1 MEYGGFKMEVWRS
14 MVKRIIILLFVFS
27 SAYGQANRFAGFG
40 SRTCNCDANARRY
53 LDSTGVTDTAKVAG
67 ICNFFKQ
74 LKDSSLWGKAKAI
87 YVAIDTTAER
97 CKWNLMSPTDADT
110 SFRLTFMGGWIFNS
124 GGMWANG
131 INAVAN
137 AHLIPLSVFSI
148 RDYAV
153 CAYINGGTL
162 LGGAAPLTVFTQS
175 TDGNFNVSD
184 NGIVIRPTIKAFV
197 PNGDAQ
203 PFVVS
208 SNSSITGVFLG
219 SVLTTGVSNLYKDG
233 VIIGSTTT
241 SGGALSDRPFYLA
254 GLSLN
259 PVYFQNV
266 KLGVVAITVGLTKA
280 ESQTLT
286 NLITILKNRIG
297 L

>member
-1 MEYGGFKMEVWRS
+1 MEVWWS
-14 MVKRIIILLFVFS
+14 MVRLLFILLFSVS
-27 SAYGQANRFAGFG
+27 VCYGQANRFAGFG
-40 SRTCNCDANARRY
+40 CRTCNCDANARRY

-110 SFRLTFMGGWIFNS
+110 SFRLTFAGGWTFNS

-137 AHLIPLSVFSI
+137 THLIPLSVFSI

-162 LGGAAPLTVFTQS
+162 LGGAATLTVFTNS
-175 TDGNFNVSD
+175 TDGDFNVSD
-184 NGIVIRPTIKAFV
+184 NGIAIRPTIKAFV

-203 PFVVS
+203 PYVVS

-241 SGGALSDRPFYLA
+241 SGGALSARPFYLA
-254 GLSLN
+254 GLAPS
-259 PVYFQNV
+259 PIYYQNV

>member
-1 MEYGGFKMEVWRS
+1 MEVWWS
-14 MVKRIIILLFVFS
+14 MVRLLFILLFSVS
-27 SAYGQANRFAGFG
+27 VCYGQANRFAGFG

-110 SFRLTFMGGWIFNS
+110 SFRLTFMGGWTFNS

-137 AHLIPLSVFSI
+137 SHLIPLSVFSI

-162 LGGAAPLTVFTQS
+162 LGGAFPATVLTQS
-175 TDGNFNVSD
+175 ADGNFYVSD
-184 NGIVIRPTIKAFV
+184 NGIAIRPTTKYFI

-203 PFVVS
+203 PYAFS

-241 SGGALSDRPFYLA
+241 SGGALSNRPFYLA
-254 GLSLN
+254 GLAFN
-259 PVYFQNV
+259 TVNCQNV

>member
-1 MEYGGFKMEVWRS
+1 
-14 MVKRIIILLFVFS
+14 MVKKLLILSLVIISVT
-27 SAYGQANRFAGFG
+27 AYGQGNRFAGFG
-40 SRTCNCDANARRY
+40 CRTCNCDANARRY

-110 SFRLTFMGGWIFNS
+110 SFRLTFMGGWTFNS
-124 GGMWANG
+124 GGMWGNG
-131 INAVAN
+131 INADAN
-137 AHLIPLSVFSI
+137 THLIPLSVFSI

-162 LGGAAPLTVFTQS
+162 LGGAAAVTVFTNS

-184 NGIVIRPTIKAFV
+184 NGIAIRPTIKYFI

-203 PFVVS
+203 PYAFS
-208 SNSSITGVFLG
+208 SNSSITGVWLA

-233 VIIGSTTT
+233 VMIGSTTT

-254 GLSLN
+254 GLAASTIH
-259 PVYFQNV
+259 YQNV